1 MKTMQ
6 SKEKNQREY
15 SLRKQE
21 RQKEHSVKKS
31 IFIGFCIG
39 IIMPLIPVFIYFVVL
54 ILPRLVTYLYFRVS
68 GGDYQTE
75 LLIVQRFTRNWG
87 SLLTVIAAITGLFG
101 ALGAVN
107 GYLRKLSF
115 RDPRALKY
123 HSKGIV
129 PCTVFAAGLFIFL
142 VLNAKLNVFGIT
154 FLSVLF
160 GLVGGIAFMGYYT
173 FLEDAYYKVFVFK
186 EIKELFM

>member
-68 GGDYQTE
+68 GGDYQIE

-87 SLLTVIAAITGLFG
+87 SLLTVIAAIT
-101 ALGAVN
+101 
-107 GYLRKLSF
+107 
-115 RDPRALKY
+115 
-123 HSKGIV
+123 
-129 PCTVFAAGLFIFL
+129 
-142 VLNAKLNVFGIT
+142 
-154 FLSVLF
+154 
-160 GLVGGIAFMGYYT
+160 
-173 FLEDAYYKVFVFK
+173 
-186 EIKELFM
+186 